1 MSDTF
6 PTLLVGRR
14 GNSFD
19 RFLFSRQ
26 VTQPSGPGPLTPAT
40 TLRSRIGSLIAA
52 LSICFAGS
60 GGSLYA
66 QSEAVEESRAAEI
79 IAVRQAKAGRLA
91 PEDNSDLERQL
102 LFLKENRIL
111 ERISGGIGGL
121 RLKLGGLATNGGFAL
136 GPEYLR
142 YNRTGHLQFRVAAV
156 GSTKLFQKYDTEFT
170 LSRFRRERLFL
181 NFYAVH
187 HNYPEL
193 EYYGPGPD
201 SAKTGRSNYRLEDT
215 AVDGNV
221 GFRLLPHLSLVA
233 STGYVWNNVG
243 PGTASNLISTELQ
256 FPPAQAPGIDHQAD
270 FLRYGAFLQLDY
282 RDRPM
287 GPRRGGNYFVQ
298 FSRFEDRTRG
308 LHDFDKLDVELQQY
322 IPFFNERRVIALR
335 AKTTLTD
342 TRQGQSVPFYM
353 QPILGGSED
362 LRGYRAYRFYD
373 NNLLVLNAEYRYEIF
388 SGLDMA
394 IFADAGKVFARRGL
408 LNFNDLESDV
418 GFGLRFNVRN
428 DVFMRLDVGFSQEG
442 FQVWLK
448 FNKVFTTF
456 PSRTSS
462 SQGDF

>member
-1 MSDTF
+1 MSNTF
-6 PTLLVGRR
+6 LSLTSLRSAPFPSFRAGRIGITLLLLQ
-14 GNSFD
+14 
-19 RFLFSRQ
+19 FLAGAAFLGHG
-26 VTQPSGPGPLTPAT
+26 SGKTGELRVFAQELGDPAALAAACGQLIGAILLIVAPLGSALIAWTGAVAT
-40 TLRSRIGSLIAA
+40 TRAKALTAKGKRFTAA
-52 LSICFAGS
+52 LLICLA

-66 QSEAVEESRAAEI
+66 QTEAAEESRAAEI
-79 IAVRQAKAGRLA
+79 IAERQAKAGRLA
-91 PEDNSDLERQL
+91 PEDNSGLERQL

-111 ERISGGIGGL
+111 ERITGGIGGV

-170 LSRFRRERLFL
+170 LSRFGRERLFL

-282 RDRPM
+282 RDRP
-287 GPRRGGNYFVQ
+287 GRAQTWRQLLCPVQPLRRQNPR
-298 FSRFEDRTRG
+298 
-308 LHDFDKLDVELQQY
+308 
-322 IPFFNERRVIALR
+322 PA
-335 AKTTLTD
+335 
-342 TRQGQSVPFYM
+342 
-353 QPILGGSED
+353 
-362 LRGYRAYRFYD
+362 
-373 NNLLVLNAEYRYEIF
+373 
-388 SGLDMA
+388 
-394 IFADAGKVFARRGL
+394 
-408 LNFNDLESDV
+408 
-418 GFGLRFNVRN
+418 
-428 DVFMRLDVGFSQEG
+428 
-442 FQVWLK
+442 
-448 FNKVFTTF
+448 
-456 PSRTSS
+456 
-462 SQGDF
+462 